1 MEEIL
6 RTRGHDEVAR
16 RPCRRDGL
24 PNALNRM
31 FEGVDRLILAA
42 AGILDRSAGETR
54 PDGRFHQAPAFQ
66 WLVVESVF
74 QVGGDRD
81 VDGCANRRRDLQDRK
96 STRLNSVTNAHLV
109 CRLLL
114 ETKTTIETS

>member
-74 QVGGDRD
+74 QVGEDRD
-81 VDGCANRRRDLQDRK
+81 VDGCANRRRVLQALGSASCRA
-96 STRLNSVTNAHLV
+96 RV
-109 CRLLL
+109 CDYG
-114 ETKTTIETS
+114 

>member
-1 MEEIL
+1 MGPRSCKCLQPRDRVFEVEPPMEEIL

-54 PDGRFHQAPAFQ
+54 PAGRTHQAPPFP
-66 WLVVESVF
+66 WLVGDSLF
-74 QVGGDRD
+74 SGTGTRGGA
-81 VDGCANRRRDLQDRK
+81 GAAK
-96 STRLNSVTNAHLV
+96 H
-109 CRLLL
+109 
-114 ETKTTIETS
+114 

>member
-66 WLVVESVF
+66 WLVVESRSEAHTSELQSLMRTSYAVF
-74 QVGGDRD
+74 
-81 VDGCANRRRDLQDRK
+81 CLKKNTYK
-96 STRLNSVTNAHLV
+96 SR
-109 CRLLL
+109 
-114 ETKTTIETS
+114 